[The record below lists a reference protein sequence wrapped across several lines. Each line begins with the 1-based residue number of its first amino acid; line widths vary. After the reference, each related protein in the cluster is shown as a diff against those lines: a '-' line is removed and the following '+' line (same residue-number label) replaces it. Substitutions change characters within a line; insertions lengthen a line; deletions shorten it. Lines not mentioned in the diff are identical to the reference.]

1 MSVIIGTAGHIDH
14 GKSALV
20 YALTLV
26 DTDRLQ
32 EEKLRGITIDLG
44 FAYKPLANGDILG
57 FVDVPGHERFIHN
70 MLAGATGID
79 YVMLVIAANDGVMPQ
94 TLEHLAI
101 IDQLGLK
108 HGIVALTKSD
118 LVDDKRIEEV
128 TKEIQ
133 ALLSNT
139 TLANTQIMP
148 VSTISGQGI
157 EALNLHLTNMATST
171 PKREQNGNFRL
182 SVDRCFTLSGI
193 GTVVTGTVFAG
204 KVTIGDKLLVSPAGF
219 EVRVRGIH
227 AQNQIVDTGYTG
239 QRCALNLTAP
249 GLEKKDINRGDWIIA
264 PSIHAPSNRL
274 DAKFTVLNSEN
285 KQFRHWQSVHLHL
298 GAIDVLAR
306 VATLENEAIAPGHD
320 GLVQLVL
327 DTPIAAIAGDRF
339 IIRDPSA
346 TRTIGGGIILDTFAN
361 ERGRRKPKRLNLLNA
376 LALQTKLEVLNKLL
390 EINTD
395 GVDLDW
401 YIKLFNLDQQE
412 IKDIISTSGLIQIAV
427 DKHAIGFSQMQW
439 KSLQEQVVNILQAH
453 HISKPDSPGL
463 TLDELRNKIDK
474 SMAKPVMAILVE
486 HLLIG
491 KQIIR
496 AGVRVACPEHEIK
509 LTSNEQVYWEQLY
522 ALLLATPL
530 SPPTLTE
537 MLPNIALNELQLTS
551 LVNRLVTMG
560 KIYKVRSQQYF
571 LAETIA
577 NLGIKV
583 EQLAISQAPERF
595 TMAQFRVAT
604 NVGRGVAIPLLEL
617 YDRIGLTVRYN
628 NGRRLR
634 RDWQSIFGVAKDV

>member
-1 MSVIIGTAGHIDH
+1 MIIGTAGHIDH

-20 YALTLV
+20 YALTQV

-79 YVMLVIAANDGVMPQ
+79 YVLLAIAANDGVMPQ

-101 IDQLGLK
+101 IDRLGLK

-118 LVDDKRIEEV
+118 LVDDKRIDEV
-128 TKEIQ
+128 TKEIK
-133 ALLSNT
+133 ALLSDT
-139 TLANTQIMP
+139 SLANARIMP
-148 VSTISGQGI
+148 VSTVSGQGI
-157 EALNLHLTNMATST
+157 DALNLHLVDIATTT
-171 PKREQNGNFRL
+171 PKRAQNGNFRL

-204 KVTIGDKLLVSPAGF
+204 QVTIGDKLLVSPAGF

-249 GLEKKDINRGDWIIA
+249 GLGKKDINRGDWIIA

-274 DAKFTVLNSEN
+274 DAKLTVLNSEN

-327 DTPIAAIAGDRF
+327 DTPIAAVAGDRF

-376 LALQTKLEVLNKLL
+376 LALPTKLEVLNKLL

-412 IKDIISTSGLIQIAV
+412 IKDTISTSGLIQIAAE
-427 DKHAIGFSQMQW
+427 KHAIGFSQTQW

-474 SMAKPVMAILVE
+474 SMAKPVMALLVE
-486 HLLIG
+486 HLLTS

-496 AGVRVACPEHEIK
+496 AGVRLACPEHEVK
-509 LTSNEQVYWEQLY
+509 LTANEQIMWEQLY
-522 ALLLATPL
+522 AILLSSPL

-560 KIYKVRSQQYF
+560 KIYKVRNQQYF

-577 NLGIKV
+577 MLGINV
-583 EQLAISQAPERF
+583 EQLAITQAPERF

-634 RDWQSIFGVAKDV
+634 RDWQSIFGEVKGD

>member
-148 VSTISGQGI
+148 VSTVSGQGI
-157 EALNLHLTNMATST
+157 DALKLHLTNMATST

-274 DAKFTVLNSEN
+274 DAKFTVLDSEN

-577 NLGIKV
+577 NLGINV

-634 RDWQSIFGVAKDV
+634 RDWQSIFGVAKNV

>member
-1 MSVIIGTAGHIDH
+1 MIIGTAGHIDH

-20 YALTLV
+20 YALTQV

-79 YVMLVIAANDGVMPQ
+79 YVLLAIAANDGVMPQ

-101 IDQLGLK
+101 IDRLGLK
-108 HGIVALTKSD
+108 YGIVALTKSD
-118 LVDDKRIEEV
+118 LVDDKRIDEV
-128 TKEIQ
+128 TKEIK
-133 ALLSNT
+133 ALLSDT
-139 TLANTQIMP
+139 SLANARIMP
-148 VSTISGQGI
+148 VSTVSGQGI
-157 EALNLHLTNMATST
+157 DALNLHLVDIATTT
-171 PKREQNGNFRL
+171 PKRAQNGNFRL

-204 KVTIGDKLLVSPAGF
+204 QVTIGDKLLVSPAGF

-249 GLEKKDINRGDWIIA
+249 GLGKKDINRGDWIIA

-274 DAKFTVLNSEN
+274 DAKLTVLNSEN

-327 DTPIAAIAGDRF
+327 DTPVAAVAGDRF

-376 LALQTKLEVLNKLL
+376 LALPTKLEVLNKLL

-412 IKDIISTSGLIQIAV
+412 IKDTISTSGLIQIAAE
-427 DKHAIGFSQMQW
+427 KHAIGFSQTQW

-486 HLLIG
+486 HLLTS

-496 AGVRVACPEHEIK
+496 AGVRLACPEHEVK
-509 LTSNEQVYWEQLY
+509 LTANEQISWEQLY
-522 ALLLATPL
+522 AILLSSPL

-560 KIYKVRSQQYF
+560 KIYKVRNQQYF

-577 NLGIKV
+577 SLGVNV

-595 TMAQFRVAT
+595 TMAQFRLAT

-634 RDWQSIFGVAKDV
+634 RDWQSIFGEVKGD

>member
-634 RDWQSIFGVAKDV
+634 RDWQSIFGVAKNV

>member
-44 FAYKPLANGDILG
+44 FAYKPIANGDILG

-108 HGIVALTKSD
+108 QGIVALTKSD

-148 VSTISGQGI
+148 VSTVSGQGI
-157 EALNLHLTNMATST
+157 DALNLHLTNMAIST

-320 GLVQLVL
+320 GLVQLVV

-376 LALQTKLEVLNKLL
+376 LALPTKLEVLNKLL
-390 EINTD
+390 EINTY

-401 YIKLFNLDQQE
+401 FRTLFNLDQRE
-412 IKDIISTSGLIQIAV
+412 IKETISASGLIQIVA
-427 DKHAIGFSQMQW
+427 DKHTIGFSQTHW
-439 KSLQEQVVNILQAH
+439 KNLQDQAVTILQAH
-453 HISKPDSPGL
+453 HVIKPDSPGL

-496 AGVRVACPEHEIK
+496 AGVRVACPEHEVK

-537 MLPNIALNELQLTS
+537 MLPNIALNELQLIS

-577 NLGIKV
+577 NLGINV

-634 RDWQSIFGVAKDV
+634 RDWQSIFGVAKNV

>member
-1 MSVIIGTAGHIDH
+1 MIIGTAGHIDH

-20 YALTLV
+20 YALTQV

-44 FAYKPLANGDILG
+44 FAYKPLINGDILG

-79 YVMLVIAANDGVMPQ
+79 YVLLVIAANDGVMPQ

-101 IDQLGLK
+101 IDRLGLK

-118 LVDDKRIEEV
+118 LVDEHRIEQV

-133 ALLSNT
+133 VLLSNT
-139 TLANTQIMP
+139 SLANAQIMP
-148 VSTISGQGI
+148 VSTVTGKGI
-157 EALNLHLTNMATST
+157 DALNLHLADIANTT
-171 PKREQNGNFRL
+171 PKRAQNGNFRL

-204 KVTIGDKLLVSPAGF
+204 QVKIGDKLLVSPAGF

-227 AQNQIVDTGYTG
+227 AQNQIVGVGYTG

-249 GLEKKDINRGDWIIA
+249 GLEKKDISRGDWIIE

-274 DAKFTVLNSEN
+274 DAKLTLLNSEN

-327 DTPIAAIAGDRF
+327 DTPIAAVAGDRF

-361 ERGRRKPKRLNLLNA
+361 ERGRRKLKRLNLLNA
-376 LALQTKLEVLNKLL
+376 LALPTKLDVLNKLL
-390 EINTD
+390 EISTD

-401 YIKLFNLDQQE
+401 YVKLFNLDQQE
-412 IKDIISTSGLIQIAV
+412 IKETIAASGLIQIVA
-427 DKHAIGFSQMQW
+427 DKHTIGFSQTHW
-439 KSLQEQVVNILQAH
+439 KNLQEQAVNILRAH
-453 HISKPDSPGL
+453 HVSKPDSPGL

-474 SMAKPVMAILVE
+474 SMAKPVMAILVD
-486 HLLIG
+486 HLLMG

-496 AGVRVACPEHEIK
+496 AGVRLACPEHEIK
-509 LTSNEQVYWEQLY
+509 LTPNEQICWEQLY
-522 ALLLATPL
+522 AILLASPL
-530 SPPTLTE
+530 APPTLTE
-537 MLPNIALNELQLTS
+537 ILPSIALNELQLTS

-560 KIYKVRSQQYF
+560 KIYKVRNQQYF

-577 NLGIKV
+577 MLGINV
-583 EQLAISQAPERF
+583 EQLAISLSPERF
-595 TMAQFRVAT
+595 TMAQFRLAT

-628 NGRRLR
+628 SGRRLR
-634 RDWQSIFGVAKDV
+634 RDWQSIFGVIKDD

>member
-1 MSVIIGTAGHIDH
+1 MIIGTAGHIDH

-20 YALTLV
+20 YALTQV

-79 YVMLVIAANDGVMPQ
+79 YVLLAIAANDGVMPQ

-101 IDQLGLK
+101 IDRLGLK

-118 LVDDKRIEEV
+118 LVDDKRTDEV
-128 TKEIQ
+128 TKEIK
-133 ALLSNT
+133 ALLKDTSLEN
-139 TLANTQIMP
+139 AQIMP
-148 VSTISGQGI
+148 VSIVSGEGI
-157 EALNLHLTNMATST
+157 DALNLHLVDIATKT
-171 PKREQNGNFRL
+171 PKRAQNGNFRL

-204 KVTIGDKLLVSPAGF
+204 QVNIGDKLLVSPTGI

-227 AQNQIVDTGYTG
+227 AQNQIVSTGYTG

-249 GLEKKDINRGDWIIA
+249 GLDKKDINRGDWIIE
-264 PSIHAPSNRL
+264 PSIHAPSKRL
-274 DAKFTVLNSEN
+274 DAKLTLLNSEN

-298 GAIDVLAR
+298 GAVDVLAR
-306 VATLENEAIAPGHD
+306 VATLENESVAPGHV

-327 DTPIAAIAGDRF
+327 DVPIAALAGDRF

-346 TRTIGGGIILDTFAN
+346 TRTIGGGVILDTFAN

-376 LALQTKLEVLNKLL
+376 LALPTKLGVLNKLL
-390 EINTD
+390 EINSD

-401 YIKLFNLDQQE
+401 FIKLFNLDQQE
-412 IKDIISTSGLIQIAV
+412 IKETISASGLIQIVA
-427 DKHAIGFSQMQW
+427 DKHTIGFSQTHW
-439 KSLQEQVVNILQAH
+439 ESVQEQAVSILQAYH
-453 HISKPDSPGL
+453 LSKPDSPGL

-474 SMAKPVMAILVE
+474 SMAKPVMVILVE
-486 HLLIG
+486 HLLSN

-496 AGVRVACPEHEIK
+496 AGVRLACPEHEVK
-509 LTSNEQVYWEQLY
+509 LTANEQTSWEQLY
-522 ALLLATPL
+522 ALLLSTPL
-530 SPPTLTE
+530 SPPTLPE
-537 MLPNIALNELQLTS
+537 MLPNLALNELQLTN
-551 LVNRLVTMG
+551 LVNRLVAMG

-577 NLGIKV
+577 SLGINV
-583 EQLAISQAPERF
+583 EQLAMSQAPERF
-595 TMAQFRVAT
+595 TMAQFRLAT

>member
-1 MSVIIGTAGHIDH
+1 MIIGTAGHIDH

-20 YALTLV
+20 YALTQV
-26 DTDRLQ
+26 NTDRLQ

-79 YVMLVIAANDGVMPQ
+79 YVMFAIAADDGVMPQ

-118 LVDDKRIEEV
+118 LVDEQRIAEV
-128 TKEIQ
+128 TKEIK

-139 TLANTQIMP
+139 SLANAQIMP
-148 VSTISGQGI
+148 VSVVSGQGVD
-157 EALNLHLTNMATST
+157 ALSLHLVDIATTT
-171 PKREQNGNFRL
+171 PKRAQNGNFRL

-204 KVTIGDKLLVSPAGF
+204 QVSIGDKLLVSPAGV
-219 EVRVRGIH
+219 EVRVRAIH
-227 AQNQIVDTGYTG
+227 AQNQIVGTGYTG

-264 PSIHAPSNRL
+264 PSIHAPSHRL
-274 DAKFTVLNSEN
+274 DANLTILTSEK

-306 VATLENEAIAPGHD
+306 IATLENEAIAPGHD

-327 DTPIAAIAGDRF
+327 DSPIAALAGDRF

-361 ERGRRKPKRLNLLNA
+361 ERGRRKPKRLNLLKA
-376 LALQTKLEVLNKLL
+376 LALPTKLEVLNKLL
-390 EINTD
+390 QINTD

-401 YIKLFNLDQQE
+401 FTKLFNLDQQE
-412 IKDIISTSGLIQIAV
+412 IIETVSASGLIQIVA
-427 DKHAIGFSQMQW
+427 DKHTIGFSQTHW
-439 KSLQEQVVNILQAH
+439 RNLQEQAVNILQAH
-453 HISKPDSPGL
+453 HASKPDSPGL

-474 SMAKPVMAILVE
+474 SMAKPVMALLVE
-486 HLLIG
+486 HLLTS

-496 AGVRVACPEHEIK
+496 AGVRLACPEHEVK
-509 LTSNEQVYWEQLY
+509 LTANEQIMWEQLY
-522 ALLLATPL
+522 AILLSSPL

-537 MLPNIALNELQLTS
+537 MLPNIALNELQLTA

-560 KIYKVRSQQYF
+560 KIYKVRNQQYF

-577 NLGIKV
+577 SLGVNV
-583 EQLAISQAPERF
+583 EQLAINQAPERF
-595 TMAQFRVAT
+595 TMAQFRLAT

-634 RDWQSIFGVAKDV
+634 RDWQSIFGVVKDV

>member
-1 MSVIIGTAGHIDH
+1 MIIGTAGHIDH

-20 YALTLV
+20 YALTQV

-79 YVMLVIAANDGVMPQ
+79 YVLLAIAANDGVMPQ

-101 IDQLGLK
+101 IDRLGLK

-118 LVDDKRIEEV
+118 LVDDKRTDEV
-128 TKEIQ
+128 TKEIK
-133 ALLSNT
+133 ALLKDTSLEN
-139 TLANTQIMP
+139 AQIMP
-148 VSTISGQGI
+148 VSIVSGEGI
-157 EALNLHLTNMATST
+157 DALNLHLVDIATKT
-171 PKREQNGNFRL
+171 PKRAQNGNFRL

-204 KVTIGDKLLVSPAGF
+204 QVNIGDKLLVSPTGI

-227 AQNQIVDTGYTG
+227 AQNQIVSTGYTG

-249 GLEKKDINRGDWIIA
+249 GLDKKDINRGDWIIE
-264 PSIHAPSNRL
+264 PSIHAPSKRL
-274 DAKFTVLNSEN
+274 DAKLTLLNSEN

-298 GAIDVLAR
+298 GAVDVLAR
-306 VATLENEAIAPGHD
+306 VATLENESVAPGHV

-327 DTPIAAIAGDRF
+327 DVPIAALAGDRF

-346 TRTIGGGIILDTFAN
+346 TRTIGGGVILDTFAN

-376 LALQTKLEVLNKLL
+376 LALPTKLGVLNKLL
-390 EINTD
+390 EINSD

-401 YIKLFNLDQQE
+401 FIKLFNLDQQE
-412 IKDIISTSGLIQIAV
+412 IKETISASGLIQIVA
-427 DKHAIGFSQMQW
+427 DKHTIGFSQTHW
-439 KSLQEQVVNILQAH
+439 ESVQEQAVSILQAYH
-453 HISKPDSPGL
+453 LSKPDSPGL

-474 SMAKPVMAILVE
+474 SMAKPVMVILVE
-486 HLLIG
+486 HLLSN

-496 AGVRVACPEHEIK
+496 AGVRLACPEHEVK
-509 LTSNEQVYWEQLY
+509 LTANEQTSWEQLY
-522 ALLLATPL
+522 ALLLSTPL
-530 SPPTLTE
+530 SPPTLPE
-537 MLPNIALNELQLTS
+537 MLPNLALNELQLTN
-551 LVNRLVTMG
+551 LVNRLVAMG

-577 NLGIKV
+577 SLGINV
-583 EQLAISQAPERF
+583 EQLAMSQAPERF
-595 TMAQFRVAT
+595 TMAQFRLAT

-634 RDWQSIFGVAKDV
+634 RDWQSIFGVAKNV

>member
-1 MSVIIGTAGHIDH
+1 MIIGTAGHIDH

-20 YALTLV
+20 YALTQV

-79 YVMLVIAANDGVMPQ
+79 YVLLAIAANDGVMPQ

-101 IDQLGLK
+101 IDRLGLK

-118 LVDDKRIEEV
+118 LVDDKRTDEV
-128 TKEIQ
+128 TKEIK
-133 ALLSNT
+133 ALLKDTS
-139 TLANTQIMP
+139 LANAQIMP
-148 VSTISGQGI
+148 VSIVSGEGI
-157 EALNLHLTNMATST
+157 DALNLHLVDIATTT
-171 PKREQNGNFRL
+171 PKRAQNGNFRL

-204 KVTIGDKLLVSPAGF
+204 QVNIGDKLLVSPTGI

-227 AQNQIVDTGYTG
+227 AQNQIVSTGYTG

-249 GLEKKDINRGDWIIA
+249 GLDKKDINRGDWIIE
-264 PSIHAPSNRL
+264 PSIHAPSKRL
-274 DAKFTVLNSEN
+274 DAKLTLLNSEN

-298 GAIDVLAR
+298 GAVDVLAR
-306 VATLENEAIAPGHD
+306 VATLENESVAPGHV

-327 DTPIAAIAGDRF
+327 DAPIAALAGDRF

-346 TRTIGGGIILDTFAN
+346 TRTIGGGFILDTFAN

-376 LALQTKLEVLNKLL
+376 LALPTKLGVLNKLL
-390 EINTD
+390 EINSD

-401 YIKLFNLDQQE
+401 FIKLFNLDQQE
-412 IKDIISTSGLIQIAV
+412 IKEIISASGLIQIVA
-427 DKHAIGFSQMQW
+427 DKHTIGFSQTHW
-439 KSLQEQVVNILQAH
+439 ESLQEQAVSILQAYH
-453 HISKPDSPGL
+453 LSKPDSPGL

-474 SMAKPVMAILVE
+474 SMAKPVMVILVE
-486 HLLIG
+486 HLLSN

-496 AGVRVACPEHEIK
+496 AGVRLACPEHEVK
-509 LTSNEQVYWEQLY
+509 LTANEQTSWEQLY
-522 ALLLATPL
+522 ALLLSTPL
-530 SPPTLTE
+530 SPPTLPE
-537 MLPNIALNELQLTS
+537 MLPNLALNELQLTN
-551 LVNRLVTMG
+551 LVNRLVAMG

-577 NLGIKV
+577 SLGINV
-583 EQLAISQAPERF
+583 EQLAMSQAPQRF
-595 TMAQFRVAT
+595 TMAQFRLAT

>member
-1 MSVIIGTAGHIDH
+1 MIIGTAGHIDH

-20 YALTLV
+20 YALTQV

-79 YVMLVIAANDGVMPQ
+79 YVLLAIAANDGVMPQ

-101 IDQLGLK
+101 IDRLGLK

-118 LVDDKRIEEV
+118 LVDDKRIDEV
-128 TKEIQ
+128 TKEIK
-133 ALLSNT
+133 ALLSDT
-139 TLANTQIMP
+139 SLANAQIMP
-148 VSTISGQGI
+148 VSTVSGQGI
-157 EALNLHLTNMATST
+157 DALNLHLVDIATTT
-171 PKREQNGNFRL
+171 PKRAQNGNFRL

-204 KVTIGDKLLVSPAGF
+204 QVTIGDKLLVSPAGF
-219 EVRVRGIH
+219 EVRVRAIH

-249 GLEKKDINRGDWIIA
+249 SLEKKDINRGDWIIA
-264 PSIHAPSNRL
+264 PSIHAPSHRL
-274 DAKFTVLNSEN
+274 DAKLTLLNSEN

-298 GAIDVLAR
+298 GAVDVLAR
-306 VATLENEAIAPGHD
+306 VATLENESIAPGHD

-327 DTPIAAIAGDRF
+327 DTPIAALAGDRF

-361 ERGRRKPKRLNLLNA
+361 ERGRRKPKRINLLNA
-376 LALQTKLEVLNKLL
+376 LALPTKLEVLNKLL

-401 YIKLFNLDQQE
+401 YINLFNLDEVE
-412 IKDIISTSGLIQIAV
+412 IKDMIAASGLIQIVA
-427 DKHAIGFSQMQW
+427 DKHTIGFSQTHW
-439 KSLQEQVVNILQAH
+439 KNLQQQAVSLLQAH
-453 HISKPDSPGL
+453 HTTKPDSLGL

-486 HLLIG
+486 HLLIS

-496 AGVRVACPEHEIK
+496 AGVRLACPEHEVK
-509 LTSNEQVYWEQLY
+509 LTPNEQVYWEHLY
-522 ALLLATPL
+522 AILLASPL
-530 SPPTLTE
+530 SPPTLPE
-537 MLPNIALNELQLTS
+537 ILPSIGLNELQLTS

-560 KIYKVRSQQYF
+560 KVYKVRNQQYF

-577 NLGIKV
+577 MLGINV
-583 EQLAISQAPERF
+583 EQLAISLAPERF
-595 TMAQFRVAT
+595 TMAQFRLAT

-628 NGRRLR
+628 SGRRLR
-634 RDWQSIFGVAKDV
+634 RDWQSIFGGVEGG

>member
-1 MSVIIGTAGHIDH
+1 MIIGTAGHIDH

-20 YALTLV
+20 YALTQV

-79 YVMLVIAANDGVMPQ
+79 YVMLAIAADDGVMPQ

-118 LVDDKRIEEV
+118 LVDEQRIAEV
-128 TKEIQ
+128 TKEIK

-139 TLANTQIMP
+139 SLANAQIMP
-148 VSTISGQGI
+148 VSTVSGQGVD
-157 EALNLHLTNMATST
+157 ALSLHLVDIATTT
-171 PKREQNGNFRL
+171 PKRAQNGNFRL

-204 KVTIGDKLLVSPAGF
+204 QVNIGDKLLVSPAGF

-227 AQNQIVDTGYTG
+227 AQNQIVGTGYTG

-274 DAKFTVLNSEN
+274 DAKLTILNSEK

-306 VATLENEAIAPGHD
+306 IATLENEAIAPGHD

-327 DTPIAAIAGDRF
+327 DSPIAALAGDRF

-361 ERGRRKPKRLNLLNA
+361 ERGRRKPKRLNLLKA
-376 LALQTKLEVLNKLL
+376 LALPTKLEVLNKLL
-390 EINTD
+390 QINTE

-401 YIKLFNLDQQE
+401 FTKLFNLDQQE
-412 IKDIISTSGLIQIAV
+412 IIETVSASGLIQIVA
-427 DKHAIGFSQMQW
+427 DKHTIGFSQTHW
-439 KSLQEQVVNILQAH
+439 RNLQEQAVNILQAH
-453 HISKPDSPGL
+453 HASKPDSPGL

-474 SMAKPVMAILVE
+474 SMAKPVMALLVE
-486 HLLIG
+486 HLLTS

-496 AGVRVACPEHEIK
+496 AGVRLACPEHEVK
-509 LTSNEQVYWEQLY
+509 LTANEQIMWEQLY
-522 ALLLATPL
+522 AILLSSPL

-560 KIYKVRSQQYF
+560 KIYKVRNQQYF

-577 NLGIKV
+577 MLGVNV
-583 EQLAISQAPERF
+583 EQLAITQAPERF
-595 TMAQFRVAT
+595 TMAQFRLAT

-634 RDWQSIFGVAKDV
+634 RDWQSIFGVVKDV

>member
-1 MSVIIGTAGHIDH
+1 MIIGTAGHIDH

-20 YALTLV
+20 YALTQV

-79 YVMLVIAANDGVMPQ
+79 YVLLAIAANDGVMPQ

-101 IDQLGLK
+101 IDRLGLK

-118 LVDDKRIEEV
+118 LVDDKRIDEV
-128 TKEIQ
+128 TKEIK
-133 ALLSNT
+133 ALLSDT
-139 TLANTQIMP
+139 SLANARIMP
-148 VSTISGQGI
+148 VSTVSGQGI
-157 EALNLHLTNMATST
+157 DALNLHLVDIATTT
-171 PKREQNGNFRL
+171 PKRAQNGNFRL

-204 KVTIGDKLLVSPAGF
+204 QVTIGDKLLVSPAGF
-219 EVRVRGIH
+219 EVRVRAIH

-249 GLEKKDINRGDWIIA
+249 SLEKKDINRGDWIIA
-264 PSIHAPSNRL
+264 PSIHAPTHRL
-274 DAKFTVLNSEN
+274 DAKLTLLNSEN
-285 KQFRHWQSVHLHL
+285 KQFRHWQSVHFHL

-306 VATLENEAIAPGHD
+306 VATLENESIAPGHD
-320 GLVQLVL
+320 GLVQMVL

-339 IIRDPSA
+339 IIRNPSA

-361 ERGRRKPKRLNLLNA
+361 ERGRRKPKHINLLNA
-376 LALQTKLEVLNKLL
+376 LALPTKLEVLNKLL
-390 EINTD
+390 EINTN

-401 YIKLFNLDQQE
+401 YIKLFNLDHQE
-412 IKDIISTSGLIQIAV
+412 IKDTIFTSGLIQIAA
-427 DKHAIGFSQMQW
+427 DKHAIGFSQTQW
-439 KSLQEQVVNILQAH
+439 KNQQGQVVNILQAH
-453 HISKPDSPGL
+453 HFSKPDSPGL
-463 TLDELRNKIDK
+463 TIDELRNKIDK
-474 SMAKPVMAILVE
+474 SMAKPVMVVLVE
-486 HLLIG
+486 NLLSS

-496 AGVRVACPEHEIK
+496 AGVRLACPEHEVK
-509 LTSNEQVYWEQLY
+509 LTANEQTSWEQLY
-522 ALLLATPL
+522 TILLTSPL

-537 MLPNIALNELQLTS
+537 MLPNIALNDLQLTN
-551 LVNRLVTMG
+551 LVNRLVIMG

-577 NLGIKV
+577 SLGVNV
-583 EQLAISQAPERF
+583 EQLAISQAPGRF
-595 TMAQFRVAT
+595 TMAQFRLAT

-634 RDWQSIFGVAKDV
+634 RDWKSIFGVAKDV

>member
-1 MSVIIGTAGHIDH
+1 MIIGTAGHIDH

-20 YALTLV
+20 HALTQV
-26 DTDRLQ
+26 ATDRLQ
-32 EEKLRGITIDLG
+32 EEKRRGITIDLG

-79 YVMLVIAANDGVMPQ
+79 YVLLAIAANDGVMPQ

-101 IDQLGLK
+101 IDRLGLK
-108 HGIVALTKSD
+108 NGIVALTKSD
-118 LVDDKRIEEV
+118 LVDDKRIDDV
-128 TKEIQ
+128 TKEIKV
-133 ALLSNT
+133 LLSDT
-139 TLANTQIMP
+139 SLANAQIMP
-148 VSTISGQGI
+148 VSIVSGQGI
-157 EALNLHLTNMATST
+157 DALNAHLAAIAIET
-171 PKREQNGNFRL
+171 PKREQNGHFRL

-204 KVTIGDKLLVSPAGF
+204 LVNIGDKLLVSPAGF

-227 AQNQIVDTGYTG
+227 AQNQIVGTGYTG
-239 QRCALNLTAP
+239 QRCALNVTAP
-249 GLEKKDINRGDWIIA
+249 GLEKKDINRGDWIVG

-274 DAKFTVLNSEN
+274 DAKLTLLNSES

-306 VATLENEAIAPGHD
+306 VATLENEGIAPGHD

-327 DTPIAAIAGDRF
+327 DAPIAALAGDRF

-346 TRTIGGGIILDTFAN
+346 IRTMGGGIILDTFAN

-376 LALQTKLEVLNKLL
+376 LALPTKLEVLNKLL

-401 YIKLFNLDQQE
+401 FRILFNLDEQE
-412 IKDIISTSGLIQIAV
+412 IKKTISASGLIQIVA
-427 DKHAIGFSQMQW
+427 DKRTIGFSQAHW
-439 KSLQEQVVNILQAH
+439 KNLQDQAVTILQAH
-453 HISKPDSPGL
+453 HVSKPDSPGL

-474 SMAKPVMAILVE
+474 SMAKPVMVILVDN
-486 HLLIG
+486 LLSSQ
-491 KQIIR
+491 QIIR
-496 AGVRVACPEHEIK
+496 AGVRLACPEHEVK
-509 LTSNEQVYWEQLY
+509 LTANEQTSWEKLY
-522 ALLLATPL
+522 AILLASPL

-577 NLGIKV
+577 SLGVNV

-595 TMAQFRVAT
+595 TMAQFRQAT
-604 NVGRGVAIPLLEL
+604 SVGRGVAIPLLEL

>member
-1 MSVIIGTAGHIDH
+1 MIIGTAGHIDH

-20 YALTLV
+20 YALTQV
-26 DTDRLQ
+26 NPDRLQ

-44 FAYKPLANGDILG
+44 FAYKPLTNGDILG

-79 YVMLVIAANDGVMPQ
+79 YVMLAIAANDGVMPQ

-108 HGIVALTKSD
+108 HGVVALTKSD
-118 LVDDKRIEEV
+118 LVDDQRIKEV
-128 TKEIQ
+128 TNEIQ
-133 ALLSNT
+133 LLLSNT
-139 TLANTQIMP
+139 SLANAQIIP
-148 VSTISGQGI
+148 VSTVSGEGI
-157 EALNLHLTNMATST
+157 DALNLHLVDIATTT
-171 PKREQNGNFRL
+171 PKRSQNGHFRL
-182 SVDRCFTLSGI
+182 CVDRCFTLSGI

-204 KVTIGDKLLVSPAGF
+204 QVNIGDKLLVSPAGF

-227 AQNQIVDTGYTG
+227 AQNQIVSTGYTG

-264 PSIHAPSNRL
+264 PSIHAPSSRL
-274 DAKFTVLNSEN
+274 DAKLTLLNSEK

-306 VATLENEAIAPGHD
+306 IATLENEAIAPGHD

-327 DTPIAAIAGDRF
+327 DTPIVALAGDRF

-361 ERGRRKPKRLNLLNA
+361 ERGRRKPKRINLLNA
-376 LALQTKLEVLNKLL
+376 LALPTKQDVLNQLL

-395 GVDLDW
+395 GVDIDW
-401 YIKLFNLDQQE
+401 YIKLFNLDQEE
-412 IKDIISTSGLIQIAV
+412 IKDIIATSGLIQIVA
-427 DKHAIGFSQMQW
+427 DKHTIGFSQIHW
-439 KSLQEQVVNILQAH
+439 KNLQEQAVGLLQAH
-453 HISKPDSPGL
+453 HIAKPDSPGL

-486 HLLIG
+486 HLLIS

-496 AGVRVACPEHEIK
+496 AGVRLACPEHEVK
-509 LTSNEQVYWEQLY
+509 LTPNEQVYWEHLY
-522 ALLLATPL
+522 AILLAYPL
-530 SPPTLTE
+530 SPPTLPE
-537 MLPNIALNELQLTS
+537 ILLSIRLNELQLTS

-560 KIYKVRSQQYF
+560 KIYKVRNQQYF

-577 NLGIKV
+577 MLGINV
-583 EQLAISQAPERF
+583 EQLAISLAPERF
-595 TMAQFRVAT
+595 TMAQFRLAT

-634 RDWQSIFGVAKDV
+634 RDWHSIFGVTKDV

>member
-1 MSVIIGTAGHIDH
+1 MIIGTAGHIDH

-20 YALTLV
+20 YALTQV

-79 YVMLVIAANDGVMPQ
+79 YVLLAIAANDGIMPQ

-101 IDQLGLK
+101 IDRLGLK

-118 LVDDKRIEEV
+118 LVDDKRTDEV
-128 TKEIQ
+128 TKEIK
-133 ALLSNT
+133 ALLKDTS
-139 TLANTQIMP
+139 LANAQIMP
-148 VSTISGQGI
+148 VSIVSGEGI
-157 EALNLHLTNMATST
+157 DALNLHLVDIATTT
-171 PKREQNGNFRL
+171 PKRAQNGNFRL

-204 KVTIGDKLLVSPAGF
+204 QVNIGDKLLVSPTGI

-227 AQNQIVDTGYTG
+227 AQNQIVSTGYTG

-249 GLEKKDINRGDWIIA
+249 GLDKKDINRGDWIIE
-264 PSIHAPSNRL
+264 PSIHAPSKRL
-274 DAKFTVLNSEN
+274 DAKLTLLNSEN

-298 GAIDVLAR
+298 GAVDVLAR
-306 VATLENEAIAPGHD
+306 VATLENESVAPGHV

-327 DTPIAAIAGDRF
+327 DAPIAALAGDRF

-346 TRTIGGGIILDTFAN
+346 TRTIGGGFILDTFAN

-376 LALQTKLEVLNKLL
+376 LALPTKLGVLNKLL
-390 EINTD
+390 EINSD

-401 YIKLFNLDQQE
+401 FIKLFNLDQQE
-412 IKDIISTSGLIQIAV
+412 IKEIISASGLIQIVA
-427 DKHAIGFSQMQW
+427 DKHTIGFSQTHW
-439 KSLQEQVVNILQAH
+439 ESLQEQAVSILQAYH
-453 HISKPDSPGL
+453 LSKPDSPGL

-474 SMAKPVMAILVE
+474 SMAKPVMVILVE
-486 HLLIG
+486 HLLSN

-496 AGVRVACPEHEIK
+496 AGVRLACPEHEVK
-509 LTSNEQVYWEQLY
+509 LTANEQTSWEQLY
-522 ALLLATPL
+522 ALLLSTPL
-530 SPPTLTE
+530 SPPTLPD
-537 MLPNIALNELQLTS
+537 MLPNLALNELQLTN
-551 LVNRLVTMG
+551 LVNRLVAMG

-577 NLGIKV
+577 SLGINV
-583 EQLAISQAPERF
+583 EQLAMSQAPQRF
-595 TMAQFRVAT
+595 TMAQFRLAT